1 MSTMTEFLSMGGY
14 GAFVWP
20 SYGASAIILTIL
32 IVLSLRHLR
41 KIERELKPL
50 EQDRKSRR
58 RRKAPTGEA
67 VL

>member
-1 MSTMTEFLSMGGY
+1 MSTLNEFLSMGGY

-20 SYGASAIILTIL
+20 SYGVSAIILVSL
-32 IVLSLRHLR
+32 IVLSIRHLK

-58 RRKAPTGEA
+58 RRKTLTGDT
-67 VL
+67 V